1 MSWRSTSS
9 SALAALLLAGC
20 APAGDSG
27 AAEDPLNAPEG
38 TPLKI
43 SYFRAY
49 PEPKTKKLE
58 PTYKAVMSST
68 WRERIGESPRD
79 PLEKAAPGQLY
90 RGFLSDVEL
99 GKYHRLLQSYGIEK
113 LRFQETDGLNP
124 QLMNRLSLDP
134 TKTSFTRVI
143 TIATDKKSRSYYY
156 PDQQTSGDVE
166 LIKIFVKCEA
176 FVLRIVEYSIRVG
189 VSTPNR
195 VIPTTPK

>member
-1 MSWRSTSS
+1 MSWRSTSC

-20 APAGDSG
+20 SSSGGSG
-27 AAEDPLNAPEG
+27 ASEDPLAVPEG
-38 TPLKI
+38 APLKI

-49 PEPKTKKLE
+49 PEPKTRKLE

-68 WRERIGESPRD
+68 WRERIGESARD

-99 GKYHRLLQSYGIEK
+99 GKYHRLLQDYGIEK
-113 LRFQETDGLNP
+113 LRYQETDGLNP
-124 QLMNRLSLDP
+124 QVLNKLSLDAS
-134 TKTSFTRVI
+134 KTSYTRVI

-156 PDQQTSGDVE
+156 PDQQVDPE

-176 FVLRIVEYSIRVG
+176 FVLRIVEYSIRIG
-189 VSTPNR
+189 VSSPNR
-195 VIPTTPK
+195 AIPTTPK